1 MSFADGIYSITIHDQ
16 AKWAMELSGGSS
28 NDHTQVQIWEK
39 VDFKKRDSLHQLWV
53 VKSINGGYYTFQNL
67 RTGSFLDMA
76 DGDSKLGNR
85 IIGFRWNGS
94 NNQHWKLESDGIYYK
109 ISNVASGTY
118 ANLKGNYR
126 ADGTPIIGYTDTKGE
141 GNGLWYFER
150 KDMSALQID
159 SVIRPLNMD
168 VHRTSTNPI
177 FYVTPKEMLQ
187 DVWNNVSVRDA
198 TVFKAAAISWLP
210 ISAATNDI
218 SVLIG
223 YAQSE
228 GSDTKLNWTLS
239 DDHSVGVL
247 FSPVTGKSVDP
258 PSGKKSSVTVTWAE
272 IVQFTGRRHP
282 SPEPLVEMIQY

>member
-76 DGDSKLGNR
+76 DG
-85 IIGFRWNGS
+85 
-94 NNQHWKLESDGIYYK
+94 E